1 MDVSR
6 LRRAL
11 RLVHCLQKERGASCA
26 VLASDDEG
34 FELAMQKA
42 REATDIAA
50 RRLYRDMPTALNKIR
65 MQLDGRTSTQVH
77 RMLVIYNT
85 LISNVEHE
93 YVSTCLQ
100 KSRQNRND
108 KPKLTYQRS
117 RSTNDFQDYQNN
129 QLIPDLK
136 QHKRNASSLD
146 HRVPFPSEFIKPFS
160 DPLLFM
166 PPSLTGSSPPS
177 SLNISSPQ
185 TVNKAYA
192 LVSPPKSPTR
202 NRKKQVSSSLL
213 DINEDRM
220 LSLLNLLGCLVRLK
234 ESTGMQRAVISS
246 MMGQD
251 SHMLLTS
258 LILEVENQR
267 KLVAELQQLPLFDYS
282 LQKLVQD
289 SVVMGTQ
296 MEMLQAKILKD
307 FDLQGFH
314 EGIQSLDVWNMIT
327 VYIDKLYALEM
338 LLVEELEYCAEEE
351 HEADMQ
357 EPSSTKQKDDRILYR
372 IFGNEAT
379 RVAELPPEVVKRRV
393 VEFMGQKVE
402 ENGAMLP
409 PPPFLSESA
418 PSMTVSSTKAQSL
431 LSGMLQLPSPGSS
444 KEWQI
449 NLDEIQFRKRIGRG
463 SAGTTYLAKWSGQT
477 VAVKV
482 AALSDM
488 GLDGWKTEVESLQRL
503 HHPNVIR
510 LLGSVYNPNP
520 LTYCLVLEYCNA
532 GDLSAAMQLPTPPN
546 FFMSVAT
553 DIANGMAYLHKRG
566 VLHRDIK
573 PSNVLLDGTIQNGT
587 FTAKVSDFGVATT
600 YEEADANRT
609 AETGSYRWMSP
620 EIIRH
625 ESYSLMADV
634 YSFSIL
640 CWQLLTRENPFQDVS
655 ALEAAGKVAL
665 ELARPPFP
673 EGTPDAIRDLI
684 STCWTEDPSLRLRF
698 QDISMR
704 LQELELTEDESTW
717 LQAPMGHAVYSAAP
731 ERKATLSTT
740 TTTTTLQVPT
750 LSRPPLD
757 VKQKEKQRATGFR
770 RIFPKHKK

>member
-1 MDVSR
+1 MNVSK

-26 VLASDDEG
+26 VVASDDEG
-34 FELAMQKA
+34 FELALKNA
-42 REATDIAA
+42 RDATDIAA
-50 RRLYRDMPTALNKIR
+50 RRLYRDIPPALIKIR
-65 MQLDGRTSTQVH
+65 IQLDQRTSTQVH
-77 RMLVIYNT
+77 RMLLIYKT

-93 YVSTCLQ
+93 HVQMHLQ
-100 KSRQNRND
+100 TSRQSLRN
-108 KPKLTYQRS
+108 PKSLKYQRS
-117 RSTNDFQDYQNN
+117 RSTNDFEEY
-129 QLIPDLK
+129 
-136 QHKRNASSLD
+136 ASDKLLPNMIRHSKAAHSQD
-146 HRVPFPSEFIKPFS
+146 HRVPFPSEFIKPCS
-160 DPLLFM
+160 EPALFM
-166 PPSLTGSSPPS
+166 PTKTSPPTCLS
-177 SLNISSPQ
+177 DYSPQ
-185 TVNKAYA
+185 TMHKAYS
-192 LVSPPKSPTR
+192 LVSPPKLSPR
-202 NRKKQVSSSLL
+202 HRKNQPSHTNFL
-213 DINEDRM
+213 NQEEDRT
-220 LSLLNLLGCLVRLK
+220 LSLVNLLGCLVRLK

-289 SVVMGTQ
+289 SVTMGPQ
-296 MEMLQAKILKD
+296 METLQAKILKD

-338 LLVEELEYCAEEE
+338 LLVEELEYCVEE
-351 HEADMQ
+351 DTRG
-357 EPSSTKQKDDRILYR
+357 SSPIKQKEENVMQR
-372 IFGNEAT
+372 IFGEDAT
-379 RVAELPPEVVKRRV
+379 HVSELAPDVVKKRV
-393 VEFMGQKVE
+393 VDFMGQHDTV
-402 ENGAMLP
+402 P
-409 PPPFLSESA
+409 PPPPLLGASSSA
-418 PSMTVSSTKAQSL
+418 PLLAASPPKESL
-431 LSGMLQLPSPGSS
+431 LSGMLQLPTASESS

-449 NLDEIQFRKRIGRG
+449 SLDEIQFRKRVGRG
-463 SAGTTYLAKWSGQT
+463 NAGTTYLAKWSGQT

-488 GLDGWKTEVESLQRL
+488 GLEGWKAEVQTLQRL

-510 LLGSVYNPNP
+510 LLGSIYNENP

-532 GDLSAAMQLPTPPN
+532 GDLSSALQLPAPQN
-546 FFMSVAT
+546 FFFKVAT

-573 PSNVLLDGTIQNGT
+573 PSNVLIDGNVASGS

-600 YEEADANRT
+600 YEEADVNRT
-609 AETGSYRWMSP
+609 AETGTYRWMAP

-634 YSFSIL
+634 YSFAIL

-655 ALEAAGKVAL
+655 PIEAAGKVAL

-673 EGTPDAIRDLI
+673 QATPACINDLI
-684 STCWTEDPSLRLRF
+684 STCWAEEPSYRLTF
-698 QDISMR
+698 EDISKI
-704 LQELELTEDESTW
+704 LGELELADEEIAW
-717 LQAPMGHAVYSAAP
+717 LQAPMGHAVYEQQGVLISSKGTAVSQQ
-731 ERKATLSTT
+731 E
-740 TTTTTLQVPT
+740 LQVPSPA
-750 LSRPPLD
+750 SRPPLD
-757 VKQKEKQRATGFR
+757 AKHKDKPQRASGFR
-770 RIFPKHKK
+770 RIFPKQKK